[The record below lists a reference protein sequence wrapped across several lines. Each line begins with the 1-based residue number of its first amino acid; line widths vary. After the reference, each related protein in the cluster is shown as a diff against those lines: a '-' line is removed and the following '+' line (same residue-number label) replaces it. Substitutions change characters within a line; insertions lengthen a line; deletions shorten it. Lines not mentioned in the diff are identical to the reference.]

1 MSKRS
6 TRRAFLAASAAAAG
20 VACAPFAPPPAE
32 APETLDW
39 VEDWGRLVTAA
50 KQEGK
55 LSVLT
60 VPGADVR
67 TGFDAFEKA
76 FPGIAV
82 EIQSHTSPSMAV
94 PRIAQERDAGIYT
107 LDVAL
112 FNIQSLLSSLKPA
125 GAFEPLRP
133 AIFRPDVL
141 SGGNWRDGFE
151 AGFMDEDTQWVYN
164 CLADV
169 HNPVWINTD
178 LVRESEIRS
187 IRDLADPRWKAKLN
201 FADVRSPSMSV
212 WMAAVRDRYP
222 DGGELLTKILVDQQ
236 PAYSR
241 DVRHITERM
250 TRGTFAFATGITRP
264 VLQEF
269 QDKGQGK
276 NIKELVLPD
285 VQTISTS
292 AGGLWLFAD
301 APNPDAARLFVNW
314 ALTREGQQV
323 LSKATKENSRRLDVE
338 PVDRTRL
345 PDPKQAYFVAMQEGN
360 IRKQMEARKF
370 AQRLVG

>member
-1 MSKRS
+1 
-6 TRRAFLAASAAAAG
+6 
-20 VACAPFAPPPAE
+20 
-32 APETLDW
+32 
-39 VEDWGRLVTAA
+39 
-50 KQEGK
+50 
-55 LSVLT
+55 
-60 VPGADVR
+60 
-67 TGFDAFEKA
+67 
-76 FPGIAV
+76 
-82 EIQSHTSPSMAV
+82 MAV

-112 FNIQSLLSSLKPA
+112 YNVQSLLSSLKPA

-141 SGGNWRDGFE
+141 NSTGWRDGFE
-151 AGFMDEDTQWVYN
+151 AGFMDEDRQWVYN

-169 HNPVWINTD
+169 NNPVWINTD
-178 LVRESEIRS
+178 LVREGDIKT
-187 IRDLADPRWKAKLN
+187 IRDLADPRWKGKMN
-201 FADVRSPSMSV
+201 FADVRSGSMSP
-212 WMAAVRDRYP
+212 WMAAVRERYP
-222 DGGELLTKILVDQQ
+222 DGGELLTRILVDQR
-236 PAYSR
+236 PVYNR
-241 DVRHITERM
+241 DVRHITELM
-250 TRGTFAFATGITRP
+250 TRGSFAFATGITKP
-264 VLQEF
+264 ILQEF
-269 QDKGQGK
+269 QDKGQGR

-285 VQTISTS
+285 VQTVATS

-301 APNPDAARLFVNW
+301 APYPDTARLFVNW

-345 PDPKQAYFVAMQEGN
+345 PDPKQTYFVAMQEGN